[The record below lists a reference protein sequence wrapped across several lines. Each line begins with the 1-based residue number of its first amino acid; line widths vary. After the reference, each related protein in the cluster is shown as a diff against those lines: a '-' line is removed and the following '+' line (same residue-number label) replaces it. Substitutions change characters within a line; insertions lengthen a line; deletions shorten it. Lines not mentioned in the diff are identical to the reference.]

1 MCFRT
6 VDAGVGLAILRAMFK
21 NCEKFAALALAYALT
36 GWAAL
41 QIAVPPGYAAP
52 IFPPAGIALSALLI
66 WGRGLWPAVALG
78 SVVVQF
84 LVMWQSGL
92 LGGAWAPAFLVP
104 VGAALQA
111 WFGAWAAR
119 RWIGFP
125 HPLDT
130 PKSILRFLGV
140 VAPLSCL
147 ISPTVAVPSLWL
159 FGTLEASSIAFNW
172 WNWWLGDT
180 LGVMIAAPL
189 MFALFGRPA
198 EDWRSR
204 RAGVVVPMGVALI
217 LLAFAL
223 AQVREWEARRLHA
236 EFMRSGEHIASIVKK
251 RLDVQI
257 DMMLAIERLFA
268 TSHEVTRADFRE
280 FVSPWLARY
289 PGTQNFGWSPLVDGA
304 SRTAFEQAVRDSGV
318 PGFRI
323 LGRDAVGETFAAPEA
338 SEYLPLTFI
347 EPLRGNERALGLNT
361 LHLPATAEAIQRAR
375 ANGQPA
381 ASAAIRLVQE
391 PESQAQNGVVVYL
404 PVFRRADHAYEA
416 GELRETGVVSGV
428 FRMDDSVAT
437 ARELADRNH
446 ILLCIVDRQG
456 SAGPQRLSGP
466 SGCEA
471 AGWRKGALQHV
482 VDLPFAGRDWFL
494 VMLATRDYADAQRS
508 WAVWITIAVAL
519 LSVGMLGAF
528 LLITTGN
535 ARRTHLLVG
544 RRTAELADA
553 TERLRE
559 EQVALAEAQRLAHL
573 GSWQSDP
580 DGGVLDTSDEL
591 RRMLGLEAQ
600 VPCTLDAL
608 IACVAESDRERL
620 QRAIETAC
628 ARPERV
634 ALDCVLHGRSE
645 RIVAIQIEGDWREGQ
660 LMRLR
665 GTVQDV
671 TGQHNAQARIHYLAR
686 FDTLTGLPNRAAWM
700 EQAQTLLASAHRH
713 HDVFAVLFLDLDN
726 FKNVN
731 DSLGHPVGDQLL
743 ATVAQ
748 RLGYSLRQEDM
759 LARLGGD
766 EFVALLPRLGDANE
780 AALTA
785 SKLLAVLSQPVRI
798 DALELLPSVSIGIAV
813 FPNDGLDVDTL
824 LKHADTA
831 MYAAKACG
839 RNNYQFFVPEMNTRA
854 RMRIELEGA
863 LRTAIERDQ
872 LILHYQ
878 PQIDALTGAMVG
890 VEALVR
896 WQHPERGMIP
906 PGEFIPV
913 AEDSGIIVALGEWV
927 MREAF
932 RQQARW
938 QGTPLAGVSVSIN
951 ISPLQFVR
959 GDLMDTLSRALA
971 LTGADPSRIELE
983 ITESALMR
991 PSGEIAGVL
1000 GTIRSWGMKL
1010 SLDDFGTGFSSLA
1023 YLKRLPLTRLKIDAS
1038 FVAGLPDDPEDVAVT
1053 SAILSLARDLG
1064 LEVVAEGVETESQ
1077 QRYLVERGCGI
1088 LQGYL
1093 FARPL
1098 SAQALEAAFAKGHFL
1113 PTMVL

>member
-1 MCFRT
+1 
-6 VDAGVGLAILRAMFK
+6 MF
-21 NCEKFAALALAYALT
+21 EKRKKLAALALAYALT
-36 GWAAL
+36 GWVAL

-52 IFPPAGIALSALLI
+52 IFPSAGIALSALLI
-66 WGRGLWPAVALG
+66 WGQGLWPAVALG
-78 SVVVQF
+78 SLVVQF

-92 LGGAWAPAFLVP
+92 LDGPWGAAFLIP

-111 WFGAWAAR
+111 WVGAWAAR

-130 PKSILRFLGV
+130 PRSILRFLGV
-140 VAPLSCL
+140 IAPLSCL
-147 ISPTVAVPSLWL
+147 ISPSIAVPSLWL
-159 FGTLEASSIAFNW
+159 FGTLDPSSMVFNW

-189 MFALFGRPA
+189 MFAFFGSPV

-204 RAGVVVPMGVALI
+204 RAGVVVPMGVALV

-223 AQVREWEARRLHA
+223 AQVRDWEARRLHG
-236 EFMRSGEHIASIVKK
+236 EFSRAGEHIASIVKK
-251 RLDVQI
+251 RLDVQV

-268 TSHEVTRADFRE
+268 TSEEVTREDFRE
-280 FVSPWLARY
+280 FVSPWLVRY
-289 PGTQNFGWSPLVDGA
+289 PGTQNFGWSPLVQGA
-304 SRTAFEQAVRDSGV
+304 ARDAFEQAVRDSGV
-318 PGFRI
+318 AAFRI
-323 LGRDAVGETFAAPEA
+323 LGRDASGETFPAPTA
-338 SEYLPLTFI
+338 SEYLPLTYI

-361 LHLPATAEAIQRAR
+361 LHLPATAQAIQRAR
-375 ANGQPA
+375 ASGQPS

-391 PESQAQNGVVVYL
+391 PASQAQNGVVVYL
-404 PVFRRADHAYEA
+404 PVSVRGRLGSEVGAAL
-416 GELRETGVVSGV
+416 ELGVVSGV
-428 FRMDDSVAT
+428 FRMDDSIAT
-437 ARELADRNH
+437 ARALADDSN
-446 ILLCIVDRQG
+446 ILLCIIDREG
-456 SAGPQRLSGP
+456 AAGPQRLVGP
-466 SGCEA
+466 AGCEA
-471 AGWRKGALQHV
+471 DAWLSGALQHV
-482 VDLPFAGRDWFL
+482 VSLPFAGRDWSL
-494 VMLATRDYADAQRS
+494 AMLATRDYADAQRS

-544 RRTAELADA
+544 QRTAELADA

-559 EQVALAEAQRLAHL
+559 KQVALAEAQRLAHL
-573 GSWQSDP
+573 GSWQSGP
-580 DGGVLDTSDEL
+580 GGEGLDASEEL
-591 RRMLGLEAQ
+591 RRMLGLEGE
-600 VPCTLDAL
+600 VPRTLEAL
-608 IACVAESDRERL
+608 VACVAESDRERL
-620 QRAIETAC
+620 QEAIDAAR
-628 ARPERV
+628 ARPERL
-634 ALDCVLHGRSE
+634 ALDCVLQGRAE
-645 RIVAIQIEGDWREGQ
+645 RIVAIQIEGDWREGR
-660 LMRLR
+660 LLRLR

-671 TGQHNAQARIHYLAR
+671 TGQHTAQARIHYLAR

-700 EQAQTLLASAHRH
+700 EQAQTLLTAAHRH

-766 EFVALLPRLGDANE
+766 EFVALLPRLGDASE

-813 FPNDGLDVDTL
+813 FPNDGFDVDTL

-839 RNNYQFFVPEMNTRA
+839 RNNYQFFVPEMNARA
-854 RMRIELEGA
+854 RLRIELEGA

-872 LILHYQ
+872 LVLHYQ
-878 PQIDALTGAMVG
+878 PQIDAVTGAMVG

-896 WQHPERGMIP
+896 WQHPERGLIP

-938 QGTPLAGVSVSIN
+938 QGTPMAGVSISIN

-959 GDLMDTLSRALA
+959 GDLMENLARALA

-1000 GTIRSWGMKL
+1000 GTIRGWGMKL
-1010 SLDDFGTGFSSLA
+1010 ALDDFGTGFSSLA

-1064 LEVVAEGVETESQ
+1064 LEVVAEGVETETQ
-1077 QRYLVERGCGI
+1077 QRYLVDRHCGI

-1098 SAQALEAAFAKGHFL
+1098 SVEALEAAFDRGQFMPAL
-1113 PTMVL
+1113 VL

>member
-1 MCFRT
+1 
-6 VDAGVGLAILRAMFK
+6 MFK
-21 NCEKFAALALAYALT
+21 NCKKFTALALAYALT

-52 IFPPAGIALSALLI
+52 IFPSAGIALSALLI
-66 WGRGLWPAVALG
+66 WGFGLWPAVALG
-78 SVVVQF
+78 SLVVQF
-84 LVMWQSGL
+84 LMMWQAGL
-92 LGGAWAPAFLVP
+92 LDATWVPAFVVP

-111 WFGAWAAR
+111 WVGAWAAR

-125 HPLDT
+125 HALDT
-130 PKSILRFLGV
+130 PKSILRFLGII
-140 VAPLSCL
+140 APLACL
-147 ISPTVAVPSLWL
+147 ISPSIAIPSLWL
-159 FGTLEASSIAFNW
+159 SGTLDTSSMAFNW

-189 MFALFGRPA
+189 MFALFGQPS

-204 RAGVVVPMGVALI
+204 RAGVVVPMGVALV
-217 LLAFAL
+217 LLALAL
-223 AQVREWEARRLHA
+223 AQVRDWEARRLND
-236 EFMRSGEHIASIVKK
+236 EFARTGEHIASIVAK
-251 RLDVQI
+251 RLEVQI
-257 DMMLAIERLFA
+257 DMMLAIERLFVA
-268 TSHEVTRADFRE
+268 SDEVTREDFRE

-289 PGTQNFGWSPLVDGA
+289 PGTQNFGWSPLVPGDA
-304 SRTAFEQAVRDSGV
+304 RNTFEDAVRDSGV
-318 PGFRI
+318 AGFRI
-323 LGRDAVGETFAAPEA
+323 LGRDASGATFVAPEA
-338 SEYLPLTFI
+338 EEYLPLTYL
-347 EPLRGNERALGLNT
+347 EPLVGNERALGLNT
-361 LHLPATAEAIQRAR
+361 LHLAATAEAIQRAR
-375 ANGQPA
+375 ASGLPTV
-381 ASAAIRLVQE
+381 SAAIRLVQE
-391 PESQAQNGVVVYL
+391 PTSQAQNGVVVYL
-404 PVFRRADHAYEA
+404 PVHGRADAA
-416 GELRETGVVSGV
+416 QPVGAMRELGVVSGV

-437 ARELADRNH
+437 ARALAERSR

-456 SAGPQRLSGP
+456 SSEAQRLSGP

-471 AGWRKGALQHV
+471 DTWLEGPLRHV
-482 VDLPFAGRDWFL
+482 VPLPFAGRDWSL
-494 VMLATRDYADAQRS
+494 RMVATRDYADAQRS

-535 ARRTHLLVG
+535 ARRTHQLVG
-544 RRTAELADA
+544 RRTAELAEA
-553 TERLRE
+553 TQRLRE

-573 GSWQSDP
+573 GSWQCDP
-580 DGGVLDTSDEL
+580 ESGVLDVSGEL
-591 RRMLGLEAQ
+591 CRMLGLEREEPQ
-600 VPCTLDAL
+600 SLDGL
-608 IACVAESDRERL
+608 IACIAERDRERF
-620 QRAIETAC
+620 RCAIEAARTA
-628 ARPERV
+628 PERM
-634 ALDCVLHGRSE
+634 ALDCVLQGRAE
-645 RIVAIQIEGDWREGQ
+645 RVVAIQIEGDWREGR
-660 LMRLR
+660 LLRLR
-665 GTVQDV
+665 GTMQDV
-671 TGQHNAQARIHYLAR
+671 TGQHTAQARIHYLAR
-686 FDTLTGLPNRAAWM
+686 YDTLTGLPNRAAWM
-700 EQAQTLLASAHRH
+700 EQAQALLASAHRH
-713 HDVFAVLFLDLDN
+713 HDIFAVLFLDLDN

-766 EFVALLPRLGDANE
+766 EFVALLPRLGDVSE

-785 SKLLAVLSQPVRI
+785 SKLLSVLSQPVRI

-813 FPNDGLDVDTL
+813 FPNDGVDVDTL

-839 RNNYQFFVPEMNTRA
+839 RNNYQFFVPEMNMRA
-854 RMRIELEGA
+854 RQRIELEGA

-872 LILHYQ
+872 LVLHYQ
-878 PQIDALTGAMVG
+878 PQIDAASGAMVG

-896 WQHPERGMIP
+896 WQHPERGLIP

-927 MREAF
+927 IREAF
-932 RQQARW
+932 RQQAQW
-938 QGTPLAGVSVSIN
+938 QNGALAAVSISIN

-959 GDLMDTLSRALA
+959 GDLMETLSRALV
-971 LTGADPSRIELE
+971 LTGADPARIELE

-1000 GTIRSWGMKL
+1000 GTIRGWGMKL
-1010 SLDDFGTGFSSLA
+1010 ALDDFGTGFSSLA
-1023 YLKRLPLTRLKIDAS
+1023 YLKRLPLTRLKIDGS
-1038 FVAGLPDDPEDVAVT
+1038 FVAGLPDDQEDVAVT

-1064 LEVVAEGVETESQ
+1064 LEVVAEGVETDQ
-1077 QRYLVERGCGI
+1077 QRRYLIERHCDI

-1098 SAQALEAAFAKGHFL
+1098 PVEALEAAFAE
-1113 PTMVL
+1113 VLIRPARPG